1 MTNRQRSSIP
11 LVVAV
16 AATWWAFGSDVPAST
31 TRSMVPRDVP
41 ELRHD
46 ARLMQAQQP
55 APTTTPAPAADGR
68 GQGQAGDGRGGRGR
82 GGGGGGGRG
91 GAAPIP
97 FEDRT
102 GFKQIFDGKTLSGW
116 DGDPRFWRV
125 EHEAIVGESAA
136 DKVVKPNTFII
147 WRGGAPADFELK
159 LEFKISGG
167 NTGVQ
172 YRSVEMPDVAKW
184 VLKGY
189 QADIDFNNQ
198 YTGMLYE
205 ERGRTFLARRG
216 QFGYV
221 GPNQP
226 PAGQRGDAAGAASAT
241 PAGPRGLL
249 GALEDGAA
257 LQTHIKQGDWNQ
269 FHVIARGNILIHVLN
284 GRVTALFLDDDVTN
298 RAMKGLLGL
307 QLHEGPPMRVEF
319 RNIWLK
325 QL

>member
-1 MTNRQRSSIP
+1 VSVVSAAASGLLTWGLG
-11 LVVAV
+11 LVLVAGPTDGPAIGDQ
-16 AATWWAFGSDVPAST
+16 AATP
-31 TRSMVPRDVP
+31 
-41 ELRHD
+41 
-46 ARLMQAQQP
+46 QQP
-55 APTTTPAPAADGR
+55 AA
-68 GQGQAGDGRGGRGR
+68 GQEAGRGGQGRRG

-102 GFKQIFDGKTLSGW
+102 GFKAIFDGKTLTGW

-125 EHEAIVGESAA
+125 ENDAIVGESAP
-136 DKVVKPNTFII
+136 DKVVNPNTFIV
-147 WRGGAPADFELK
+147 WRGGAPGDFDLK

-172 YRSVEMPDVAKW
+172 YRSVEMPEVAKW

-205 ERGRTFLARRG
+205 ERGRMFLAPRG
-216 QFGYV
+216 TFGYV

-226 PAGQRGDAAGAASAT
+226 PAGQRGQDAPASAT
-241 PAGPRGLL
+241 PAGPRGQL
-249 GALEDGAA
+249 GALEDGKA
-257 LQTHIKQGDWNQ
+257 LQAHIKQGDWNQ
-269 FHVIARGNILIHVLN
+269 FQVIARGNVLIHVLN
-284 GRVTALFLDDDVTN
+284 GRVTALFLDDDTAN
-298 RAMKGLLGL
+298 RSMKGLIGL
-307 QLHEGPPMRVEF
+307 QLHMGPPMRVEF

>member
-1 MTNRQRSSIP
+1 MTTRQRFSMS
-11 LVVAV
+11 LVAAV
-16 AATWWAFGSDVPAST
+16 AAMGWAFGSEPAAT
-31 TRSMVPRDVP
+31 ERVAVN
-41 ELRHD
+41 HD
-46 ARLMQAQQP
+46 RVAALAAVGKTPALMQAQQP
-55 APTTTPAPAADGR
+55 APTPAPAADGR
-68 GQGQAGDGRGGRGR
+68 GQGQAGARR

-91 GAAPIP
+91 GAPIP
-97 FEDRT
+97 FTDQT
-102 GFKQIFDGKTLSGW
+102 GFKPIFDGKTLTGW

-125 EHEAIVGESAA
+125 EGEAIVGESAP
-136 DKVVKPNTFII
+136 DKVVNPNTFIV

-159 LEFKISGG
+159 LEFKILGG

-172 YRSVEMPDVAKW
+172 YRSVEMPEVAKW

-205 ERGRTFLARRG
+205 ERARGFLAPRG
-216 QFGYV
+216 TFGYV

-226 PAGQRGDAAGAASAT
+226 AAGQRGQEAPASAT
-241 PAGPRGLL
+241 PAGPRGQL
-249 GALEDGAA
+249 AQLEDGKA
-257 LQTHIKQGDWNQ
+257 LQAHIKQGDWNQ

-284 GRVTALFLDDDVTN
+284 GRVTALFLDDDAAN
-298 RAMKGLLGL
+298 RATKGLIGL
-307 QLHEGPPMRVEF
+307 QLHMGPPMRVEF